1 VMVGDV
7 KKKTNVPLS
16 NPVLPTHFVSIPQPM
31 ILTFQDTNVD
41 VWMAWYQYR
50 SMNTV
55 RRNVEHPVK
64 LPNLPIVRRA
74 VRLRVQMEQHQHHS
88 RQFWVVVVH
97 SVHRNLYVSV
107 RIRVIHLHLNK
118 RDSSLRVYAQ
128 KVT

>member
-31 ILTFQDTNVD
+31 IPTFQDTNVD

-55 RRNVEHPVK
+55 RRNVEHSVK
-64 LPNLPIVRRA
+64 LPNPPLVRRA
-74 VRLRVQMEQHQHHS
+74 VRL
-88 RQFWVVVVH
+88 
-97 SVHRNLYVSV
+97 
-107 RIRVIHLHLNK
+107 
-118 RDSSLRVYAQ
+118 
-128 KVT
+128 